1 MEAVTTRAFNGMTD
15 ELTNFVMTGKLD
27 FSSLAASIISDLV
40 RIQIQRAITLPFAS
54 AISEIFVSPKP
65 DATTSPSLAVAH
77 SGGVVGSDSLLQR
90 VLPRYHSGG
99 IAGLN
104 EVPAILQRGEGVFTR
119 GQMAALGAGMSRS
132 DVNVEVN
139 VINNV
144 SGVETRVEQNQQA
157 GGGIQID
164 VIVEQMETRMARSIS
179 QGSGLAP
186 TLERRYGLNPAAGA
200 MR

>member
-1 MEAVTTRAFNGMTD
+1 
-15 ELTNFVMTGKLD
+15 
-27 FSSLAASIISDLV
+27 
-40 RIQIQRAITLPFAS
+40 
-54 AISEIFVSPKP
+54 
-65 DATTSPSLAVAH
+65 
-77 SGGVVGSDSLLQR
+77 
-90 VLPRYHSGG
+90 
-99 IAGLN
+99 
-104 EVPAILQRGEGVFTR
+104 
-119 GQMAALGAGMSRS
+119 MSRS